1 MPVLWERNRRG
12 ARAAFLLAGLTATP
26 IVANPRIISDAE
38 IRRILVKRIDVER
51 QGLGIVVG
59 IIEPQGRRVIVYG
72 KADNDNPRPLDGD
85 TVFEIGSV
93 TKVFTSLLLADMVER
108 GVVALTDPV
117 AEYLPKEV
125 RVPGHGGKAITL
137 QELAT
142 HTSGLPRE
150 PTNLKP
156 KDVNNRFAD
165 YTVAQ
170 LYHLLSGYSLT
181 RDPGAEFEYSNL
193 GVGLLGHA
201 LARRAGVGY
210 EELVRSRITTPLG
223 MKSTAITLTPEMR
236 ARLAPGHNGEFAQV
250 PSFDDPTLAGA
261 GSLRSSAS
269 DMLTFLAAQLGFAKT
284 PLAQAVEFTLT
295 ARHPTGSSGDALG
308 WDVSTQHGRKIVWH
322 NGGTFGYSSFVGFVP
337 KTRVGVVVLSN
348 TRSLAAVDDIG
359 FHLLDPREPLAV
371 PKTRHEMQLDPKA
384 LDRYV
389 GKYRVASEL
398 FLTITH
404 EGEGLFVQATN
415 DVKCRLYPESKRD
428 FFVKIVDAQISF
440 ALDGQSRATHLTLH
454 QFGRD
459 KIAQR
464 IE

>member
-1 MPVLWERNRRG
+1 MVCTAPANSRKL
-12 ARAAFLLAGLTATP
+12 AFAC
-26 IVANPRIISDAE
+26 IVPTSFV
-38 IRRILVKRIDVER
+38 VKRVDVER

-72 KADNDNPRPLDGD
+72 KADNGDPRPLDSD
-85 TVFEIGSV
+85 SVFEIGSV
-93 TKVFTSLLLADMVER
+93 TKVFTSLLLADMVQR
-108 GVVALTDPV
+108 GEVALTDPV
-117 AEYLPKEV
+117 AKYLPKEV
-125 RVPGHGGKAITL
+125 RVPEHGGKAITL

-156 KDVNNRFAD
+156 KDVNNQFAD
-165 YTVAQ
+165 YTLAQ
-170 LYHLLSGYSLT
+170 LYQFLSGYSLT

-201 LARRAGVGY
+201 LARRAGTGY
-210 EELVRSRITTPLG
+210 EELVRSRIATPLG
-223 MKSTAITLTPEMR
+223 MKSTAITLTPEMQ

-269 DMLTFLAAQLGFAKT
+269 DMLTFLAAELGLTKA
-284 PLAQAVEFTLT
+284 PLAQAMKYTRATRWPE
-295 ARHPTGSSGDALG
+295 GSSGDPLG
-308 WDVSTQHGRKIVWH
+308 WEVLKQDGRKIVWH
-322 NGGTFGYSSFVGFVP
+322 GGTTFGYDSFVGFVP
-337 KTRVGVVVLSN
+337 KMRVGVVVLSN
-348 TRSLAAVDDIG
+348 TRSLAGVDDIG

-371 PKTRHEMQLDPKA
+371 PKTHHETQLDPKA

-389 GKYRVASEL
+389 GKYQVAPEL
-398 FLTITH
+398 VLTITH
-404 EGEGLFVQATN
+404 EGDGLFVQATN
-415 DVKCRLYPESKRD
+415 DIKCRLYPESERD

-440 ALDGQSRATHLTLH
+440 ALDGQNRATQLTLH